1 MKRLALLL
9 LLGSPFLLTQKL
21 LAESITP
28 VVQFAFAGTLTDTR
42 PFTLGYSFTTT
53 TTFDINALGVWDA
66 GQGGLQP
73 ADPEVGLWDSS
84 GDLLV
89 SANVLGSAPDVD
101 NFQWASASYVLPPG
115 SYVIG
120 AAFLGGGSPFPTGAV
135 GVTSLPGYTWGSDK
149 WVQGAG
155 LSFPTYSKGDDFYG
169 DNGILY
175 ADFSVSNATPEP
187 SSFLLLGSGLAGL
200 AGLLKR
206 RLRP

>member
-21 LAESITP
+21 PAESITP
-28 VVQFAFAGTLTDTR
+28 VVQYASAGTLTDPR

-73 ADPEVGLWDSS
+73 VDPEVGLWDS
-84 GDLLV
+84 GGNLLV
-89 SANVLGSAPDVD
+89 SADVLGSAPDVY

-120 AAFLGGGSPFPTGAV
+120 AEFPGGGAPFPNNAV
-135 GVTSLPGYTWGSDK
+135 GVTSLPGYTWGTDMWAS
-149 WVQGAG
+149 GSG
-155 LSFPTYSKGDDFYG
+155 LNFPTSSSGGSYG
-169 DNGILY
+169 TNGILY

-187 SSFLLLGSGLAGL
+187 SGFLLLGSGLAGL

-206 RLRP
+206 KLRV